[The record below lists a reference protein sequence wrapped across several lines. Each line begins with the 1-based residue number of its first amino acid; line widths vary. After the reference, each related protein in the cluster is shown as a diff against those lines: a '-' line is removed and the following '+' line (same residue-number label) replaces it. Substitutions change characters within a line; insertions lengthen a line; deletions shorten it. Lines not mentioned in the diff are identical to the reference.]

1 MSVLVGKEAGGT
13 VSGPPNR
20 GFFHSPR
27 RRNHRP
33 SSGAYQPACR
43 YPTAEVPE
51 CDIFG
56 KRSEVSGLTRDDVGK
71 DIDWFFGGFPI
82 IQPILWPGI

>member
-33 SSGAYQPACR
+33 SSGAYQPARR

-56 KRSEVSGLTRDDVGK
+56 KRSEVSGLTRDGVGE
-71 DIDWFFGGFPI
+71 DID
-82 IQPILWPGI
+82 

>member
-1 MSVLVGKEAGGT
+1 MNTHHAIMSVLVGKEAGGT
-13 VSGPPNR
+13 VRGPPNR

-27 RRNHRP
+27 RRSHRP
-33 SSGAYQPACR
+33 SSGAHHPACR
-43 YPTAEVPE
+43 YPAAEGPE

-71 DIDWFFGGFPI
+71 DID
-82 IQPILWPGI
+82 